1 MNSPLLPS
9 LPSSRSEVLLGRSI
23 SNPDFGLNNLQ
34 TPGDHPGSQTI
45 SDIRLHYLSPNLN
58 SNRNFFSP
66 PESERPCDDVWSI
79 PDSDMNIAS
88 PAQHHQRS
96 VSGDHRGVI
105 SQATRLPRISHV
117 LLSSIPYAI
126 RLPVHSYTG
135 SESSLLIRPGQSSWA
150 SDIPAEQE
158 ATESVRALL
167 QEWTDASPSIIAAL
181 LDGDDKS
188 SSRSR
193 YVVS

>member
-1 MNSPLLPS
+1 VNSPFLQLP
-9 LPSSRSEVLLGRSI
+9 PSSRSEVRLGRSI

-34 TPGDHPGSQTI
+34 PPGDHPGSQTI
-45 SDIRLHYLSPNLN
+45 SDIRPHYPSPNLN

-66 PESERPCDDVWSI
+66 PESEKPRDDVSSI

-88 PAQHHQRS
+88 LVQHHQRS
-96 VSGDHRGVI
+96 VSEDHRGVI
-105 SQATRLPRISHV
+105 SQATHLPGISHV
-117 LLSSIPYAI
+117 LLSSIPYAT
-126 RLPVHSYTG
+126 RLSVHSYTG
-135 SESSLLIRPGQSSWA
+135 SEGSLLIRPGQSSWA

-181 LDGDDKS
+181 LDEDDKS